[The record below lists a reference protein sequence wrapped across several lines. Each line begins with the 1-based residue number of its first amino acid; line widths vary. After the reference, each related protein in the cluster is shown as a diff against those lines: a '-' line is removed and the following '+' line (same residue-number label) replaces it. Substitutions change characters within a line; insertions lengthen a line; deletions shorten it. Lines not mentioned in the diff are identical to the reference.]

1 LKKDS
6 IIKQLK
12 LKTDA
17 TSVDPEA
24 LDDLSDELRKLDE
37 QFAFMKEINTGGEFL
52 RDESLEKLVK
62 MADCEIEVAGEKQP
76 LLNDDELKN
85 LSIRKGTLIDS
96 EREVINN
103 HAAVTLKMLEALPFP
118 KKMSHVPAYAGMHH
132 EKMDGSGY
140 PQGLKAE
147 QVPLPARILA
157 VADVF
162 EALTAADRPY
172 KLGKLMSEAMRIMG
186 FMVKDNH
193 LDSDLCDLIV
203 ESGLAAKYASHN
215 ISERQQDDF
224 DWAGKKYSV

>member
-1 LKKDS
+1 M
-6 IIKQLK
+6 QE
-12 LKTDA
+12 
-17 TSVDPEA
+17 V
-24 LDDLSDELRKLDE
+24 
-37 QFAFMKEINTGGEFL
+37 NTGGEFL
-52 RDESLEKLVK
+52 KDDSLERLLK
-62 MADCEIEVAGEKQP
+62 MAACEIEVAGKMQS
-76 LLNDDELKN
+76 LVNDDELKN

-118 KKMSHVPAYAGMHH
+118 KKLAQVPVYAGMHH

-140 PQGLKAE
+140 PQGLTAE

-172 KLGKLMSEAMRIMG
+172 KLGKLMSESMRIMG

-193 LDSDLCDLIV
+193 LDSELCDLIV
-203 ESGLAAKYASHN
+203 ESGLAAAYARQY
-215 ISERQQDDF
+215 IAERQQDDF
-224 DWAGKKYSV
+224 VWGGKKYAIKG